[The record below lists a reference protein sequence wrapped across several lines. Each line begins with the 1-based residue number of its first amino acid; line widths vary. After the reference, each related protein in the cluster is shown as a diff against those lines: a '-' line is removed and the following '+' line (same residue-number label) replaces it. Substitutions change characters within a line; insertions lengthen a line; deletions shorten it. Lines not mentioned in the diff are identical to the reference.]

1 MFVARTGGHF
11 GPVLRLSCSP
21 PLARPGDLLSRI
33 PRTYQLSHAI
43 VASSVGAGVLCLAP
57 EALGRTFRLHG
68 HRPDARLNRR
78 ADLPSGA
85 AHVIKSEDTPRLIRV
100 DISGPLEQRAGYHD
114 LCAGWSDGHDAVCER
129 LCAALAT
136 SDVLLVGD
144 TPGGAAAGIEQAIA
158 RVLAAK
164 AHHGRRITGFADEQ
178 IGSAGMWWFLS
189 VCDELFIPTR
199 GQIGSIGARA
209 GHQSIAGALAKE
221 GVEVTYFTWP
231 DAGKIAFAPEFPLSP
246 VGKARGDRDV
256 AIIGEAFCA
265 AVCGGPIGLRYGLDR
280 DAVVALGAD
289 MLTGENAVKAG
300 LCDGVATFE
309 EVTEYALSLA
319 ELGPAKAEDSSARH
333 ARARGKGTMGIRTEE
348 DEKDARARSEDEDK
362 GPPSSQPEGAPSSRK
377 GAEPGREIP
386 TKCGAPGCGVEN
398 DPDAKFCKG
407 CGASMATGEPEQE
420 AEAPPPSS
428 KPMQPGSARVSSSAS
443 FAEILGLPAG
453 ASVPA
458 QKARALEWRGV
469 VAKVSAMTGR
479 TDPDEQIGALTA
491 MAKDAGKAARYR
503 RERNELRSQADAAER
518 MSLAKRLVEAGEPR
532 GRVLVDVLKDGK
544 RAGVKLSPMYA
555 EMRLGTLRGE
565 VEAREARREPRN
577 PFEPD
582 RVESERRASD
592 VRPDGKDKAARVEAA
607 KQLPAVASLAQRT
620 GRDVAI
626 VAAEWVKNEDA
637 LHAQVVGGVS

>member
-1 MFVARTGGHF
+1 M
-11 GPVLRLSCSP
+11 LRLLRCP
-21 PLARPGDLLSRI
+21 PLARPGDLLSRT

-114 LCAGWSDGHDAVCER
+114 PCAGWSDGHDAVCER

-348 DEKDARARSEDEDK
+348 EEKDARARSEDEDK

-407 CGASMATGEPEQE
+407 CGASMATGEPEKE

-428 KPMQPGSARVSSSAS
+428 KPMPPGSSSRALGSSS
-443 FAEILGLPAG
+443 FAEILGLPAS

-458 QKARALEWRGV
+458 QKARALEWRSV
-469 VAKVSAMTGR
+469 IAKVSTMTGR

-491 MAKDAGKAARYR
+491 IAKDAAKAPRYR
-503 RERNELRSQADAAER
+503 RERDDALAKLEGDER
-518 MSLAKRLVEAGEPR
+518 LSLAKRLVEAGEPR
-532 GRVLVDVLKDGK
+532 GRVFVDVIKDGK
-544 RAGVKLSPMYA
+544 RAGIKLTPVYA

-565 VEAREARREPRN
+565 VEARETQKEPRN

-582 RVESERRASD
+582 RAESERRAAD
-592 VRPDGKDKAARVEAA
+592 VKPDGKDKAARIAAAA
-607 KQLPAVASLAQRT
+607 KLPTVIQLAERS
-620 GRDVAI
+620 GRDVAT
-626 VAAEWVKNEDA
+626 VATEWIENEDN
-637 LHAQVVGGVS
+637 LNAQVALVPGGVS